1 MSLLCDRAKNKLDK
15 SKRKYKEC
23 PQSKFP
29 DREAE
34 LFCEN
39 CGHSLG
45 KKDVLII
52 DLETVKYCSK
62 CIEKYIKEIPFDIP
76 DGTVVKDFGDSVY
89 LKYKSGGYIE
99 QQF

>member
-62 CIEKYIKEIPFDIP
+62 CIEKYIK
-76 DGTVVKDFGDSVY
+76 VVV
-89 LKYKSGGYIE
+89 I
-99 QQF
+99 